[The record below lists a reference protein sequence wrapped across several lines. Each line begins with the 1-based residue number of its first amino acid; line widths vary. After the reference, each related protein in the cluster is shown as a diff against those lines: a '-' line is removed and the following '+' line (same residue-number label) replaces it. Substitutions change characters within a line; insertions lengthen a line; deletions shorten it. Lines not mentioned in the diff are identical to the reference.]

1 MYKKILLPIDGSKA
15 SKYSVDAAKE
25 IGEKFQSEI
34 LVLTV
39 IPEVS
44 IFEQYPSNFP
54 YSLEISKANTERAE
68 FVLSDVEKSLE
79 EYPYKVTTF
88 YTSGSPAHEIADF
101 TEKND
106 IDLIVMG
113 NRGLGA
119 FSRTL
124 LGSVSAKVINHS
136 KVSVLVVKINE
147 QLEEQ

>member
-1 MYKKILLPIDGSKA
+1 MYIKILLPIDGSKA

-44 IFEQYPSNFP
+44 SFEQYPSNFP

>member
-1 MYKKILLPIDGSKA
+1 MFKNILVPIDGSKS
-15 SKYSVDAAKE
+15 SKHSVDAAKE
-25 IGEKFQSEI
+25 IGEKFGAKLFI
-34 LVLTV
+34 LTV

-68 FVLSDVEKSLE
+68 FVLSDVEKTLE
-79 EYPYKVTTF
+79 DYKGEVETF
-88 YTSGSPAHEIADF
+88 YTSGSPAHEITTFAD
-101 TEKND
+101 EHQ

-124 LGSVSAKVINHS
+124 LGSVSTKVINHS
-136 KVSVLVVKINE
+136 KTSVFVVKGD
-147 QLEEQ
+147 

>member
-1 MYKKILLPIDGSKA
+1 MFKKILVPIDGSKA
-15 SKYSVDAAKE
+15 SKHSVEAAKE
-25 IGEKFQSEI
+25 LGEKFESELYI
-34 LVLTV
+34 LTV

-79 EYPYKVTTF
+79 DYPYKVETF
-88 YTSGSPAHEIADF
+88 YTSGSPAHEIEVF
-101 TEKND
+101 TEENN

-124 LGSVSAKVINHS
+124 LGSVSTKVINHS
-136 KVSVLVVKINE
+136 KVSVLVVKTDE
-147 QLEEQ
+147 